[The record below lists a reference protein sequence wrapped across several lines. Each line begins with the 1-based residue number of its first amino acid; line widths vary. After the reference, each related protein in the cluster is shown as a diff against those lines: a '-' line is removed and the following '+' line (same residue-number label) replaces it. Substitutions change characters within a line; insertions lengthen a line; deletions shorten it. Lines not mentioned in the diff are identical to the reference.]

1 MDRELTR
8 VEVCYMCGVTDRTIR
23 NWQEKDGFPPANESG
38 RFVEAEVI
46 AYCEKKRIRWIQ
58 VQR

>member
-8 VEVCYMCGVTDRTIR
+8 VEVCYMCGATDRTIR
-23 NWQEKDGFPPANESG
+23 NWQEKNGFPMPNESG
-38 RFVEAEVI
+38 RFSEAEVL
-46 AYCEKKRIRWIQ
+46 AYCEKNAIRFVT